1 MPGLPLK
8 LNRDSTTTTP
18 VTAMPGSTS
27 LQDIRSQKYW
37 TKEQRLISLPESF
50 ISIRGPLTSDD
61 RVFEHPEVTVKASQL
76 DDELQRRLQQQQ
88 SRTGS
93 VPNLIEH
100 PDIRQPLQIQPV
112 PTSTSKIIRKM
123 SADANNN
130 RRSTSPPSSNIF
142 STHQSEFNKKED
154 EQPSVSLDQNWFKR
168 QQQQQEQQFT
178 TNRNRA
184 DPLVT
189 DITDILENSEHKKN
203 DINPSITNGDD
214 KRQHPVQIIREYSD
228 TSTVSDDEPNRNK
241 SKTTTTAI
249 RKTPTNGKSPSD
261 DDFW

>member
-1 MPGLPLK
+1 LK
-8 LNRDSTTTTP
+8 LSRDSTTTT

-130 RRSTSPPSSNIF
+130 RRSTSPPSSNTS
-142 STHQSEFNKKED
+142 STHEKHQSDFKKKED
-154 EQPSVSLDQNWFKR
+154 EQPRVSLDQNWFK
-168 QQQQQEQQFT
+168 QQQQQQQFI

-184 DPLVT
+184 DSPGT
-189 DITDILENSEHKKN
+189 NITDILQSSGHKKN

-249 RKTPTNGKSPSD
+249 RKTTTNGKSASD